1 MYEVIKS
8 VINSGIYELSAMITK
23 IETIW
28 LESRITDEQKE
39 ELIQLARDNA
49 DLSSSMDYA
58 NQIILLNDNLRKLEE
73 RIIKLEEGGSE
84 PTTSDS
90 YPDYDKDK
98 WYYNGDKITYK
109 KEKYVCIIPVG
120 QPCIYSPKDYPEYW
134 QKVE

>member
-8 VINSGIYELSAMITK
+8 VISSGIYELSAMITK

-109 KEKYVCIIPVG
+109 KEKYVCIIPEG